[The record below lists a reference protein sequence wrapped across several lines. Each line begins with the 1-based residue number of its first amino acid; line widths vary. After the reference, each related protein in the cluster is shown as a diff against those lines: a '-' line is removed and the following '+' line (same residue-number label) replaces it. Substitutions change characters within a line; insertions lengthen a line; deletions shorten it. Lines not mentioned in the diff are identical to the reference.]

1 MSSDR
6 NSSAA
11 KLVDNRVAIGLQQA
25 VVVSGVTTI
34 KSMDAFR
41 LLKLM
46 RKILYM
52 DWNTKTKQH
61 I

>member
-41 LLKLM
+41 LLKIM